1 MSGDVTSMTGLVL
14 DGRYQVGNLL
24 GAGGMGAV
32 YRGVQRSV
40 GRNVAIKVLRVGVF
54 TTEESKVR
62 FEREAQVMAGL
73 EHPNIVRLYDFGSHE
88 KGVFMVLELV
98 EGKSLHDV
106 LQGRSLAPDL
116 AMEIVRQIATGM
128 AEAHARGIVHRDL
141 KPANIMIT
149 SDSSGAM
156 RVVILDF
163 GLARPS
169 RQDVRLTTNGLV
181 YGTPEYIAPEY
192 ARGNE
197 FDETAE
203 IYALG
208 VVLYEMLTGK
218 PPFTGDPLQVLFQQV
233 SEPTPG
239 LDEAVASGQISEACA
254 NLTMSMLEKSPE
266 NRQPKSMLGLVQR
279 LEMMGIGKRRF
290 VRELDEGLRAPVS
303 VSRQRPKLEPNK
315 VRAGSTP
322 FLEADDAVK
331 GAWQDY
337 VRKTGA
343 IKLDEP
349 LGQGTV
355 IDPNID
361 GSLEFGTD
369 PESLIKTIPREG
381 APPITEQMQD
391 PRGELPTMLSVP
403 GVDQSSEMS
412 RFTTER
418 MNSVFGSREGM
429 GTIPATDV
437 KIQAAPAAPPPEPSP
452 KRAQPQ
458 SPELAFDPR
467 ERFSQERQRPEEPP
481 KPKAAI
487 PARLILVVAIIVLV
501 LLVAIV
507 LQLRNFAP
515 EADTLSKE
523 ELLKLYEEEADEAE
537 KAEKAE
543 QSTGERPQESG
554 AKKAAPKKGEVID
567 LFEGEA
573 GQDEPPSNIKIER
586 GQ

>member
-24 GAGGMGAV
+24 GSGGMGAV

-40 GRNVAIKVLRVGVF
+40 GRNVAIKVLRVDVF

-73 EHPNIVRLYDFGSHE
+73 EHPNIVRLYDFGQHE

-98 EGKSLHDV
+98 EGKSLHEL

-192 ARGNE
+192 ARGSE

-218 PPFTGDPLQVLFQQV
+218 PPFTGDPLQMLFQQV

-279 LEMMGIGKRRF
+279 LEVMGIGKRRF
-290 VRELDEGLRAPVS
+290 VHELDGGLRAPVS

-361 GSLEFGTD
+361 GSLEFGAD

-381 APPITEQMQD
+381 VQPITEQMQQD
-391 PRGELPTMLSVP
+391 PRGELPTLLSVP

-418 MNSVFGSREGM
+418 MNSVFGGDREGM

-437 KIQAAPAAPPPEPSP
+437 KIQAAPAPGPAEQTP

-467 ERFSQERQRPEEPP
+467 ERFSQERQRAEEPP

-523 ELLKLYEEEADEAE
+523 ELLKLYEEQADEAE
-537 KAEKAE
+537 KAEQAD
-543 QSTGERPQESG
+543 GEKPQKSG
-554 AKKAAPKKGEVID
+554 AKKAASKKGEVID
-567 LFEGEA
+567 LFEDEA
-573 GQDEPPSNIKIER
+573 GQDESPSNIKIER

>member
-24 GAGGMGAV
+24 GSGGMGAV

-73 EHPNIVRLYDFGSHE
+73 EHPNIVRLYDFGQHE

-98 EGKSLHDV
+98 EGKSLHEL

-192 ARGNE
+192 ARGSE

-279 LEMMGIGKRRF
+279 LEVMGIGKRRF
-290 VRELDEGLRAPVS
+290 VHELDGGLRAPVS

-361 GSLEFGTD
+361 GSLEFGAD

-381 APPITEQMQD
+381 VQPITEQMQQD
-391 PRGELPTMLSVP
+391 PRGELPTLLSVP

-418 MNSVFGSREGM
+418 MNSVFGGDREGM

-437 KIQAAPAAPPPEPSP
+437 KIQAAPAPGPAEQTP

-467 ERFSQERQRPEEPP
+467 ERFSQERQRAEEPP

-523 ELLKLYEEEADEAE
+523 ELLQLYEEEAD

-543 QSTGERPQESG
+543 QADAEKPQKSG
-554 AKKAAPKKGEVID
+554 AKKAASKKGEVID
-567 LFEGEA
+567 LFEDEA
-573 GQDEPPSNIKIER
+573 GQDESPSNIKIER